1 MLQTV
6 LYINQRPDAS
16 KKYLTKQ
23 YEFGLPF
30 WKKNDGTF
38 EKADYNAT

>member
-6 LYINQRPDAS
+6 LYINRGTDAS

-23 YEFGLPF
+23 YEFGPPF
-30 WKKNDGTF
+30 WVDKCQAHLKTN
-38 EKADYNAT
+38 YNVT